1 MDQRLIYAG
10 EIRSSRHGHS
20 MTSSPIDPQIQL
32 FVDGVAAAYARHPD
46 VMTLPVTEGRRVVEE
61 VRRPWREG
69 GPVMH
74 ASEEHL
80 FDLPGGTMR
89 ARIHRPDERRDNAAL
104 IYLHGGGYTFFS
116 IDTHDR
122 LMREYAAR
130 TGMAVIGL
138 DYPLSPEAKFPTA
151 LHQVVACVEWLA
163 RYGASIGID
172 GDRLAIGGDSAGGN
186 LSLAAALL
194 LRDRGSPGLLKALLL
209 NYPGLSPDKS
219 ADAVAR
225 FGGDG
230 AILTAAEAEFFWNNY
245 LRDAADRCD
254 PLANTLIADP
264 AGLPPALF
272 VVAEIDLLAEQS
284 TIMAERIRDAGG
296 AADLKLYRGAV
307 HGFIE
312 AVSVSTLAER
322 AIAEAARWLL
332 SLPAM
337 AEPVRAA
344 Q

>member
-1 MDQRLIYAG
+1 
-10 EIRSSRHGHS
+10 
-20 MTSSPIDPQIQL
+20 MTAPPIDPQVQI
-32 FVDGVAAAYARHPD
+32 FVDGIAEAYARHPD
-46 VMTLPVTEGRRVVEE
+46 VMTLPLDEARRVVEE
-61 VRRPWREG
+61 VRRPWRQG
-69 GPVMH
+69 GPVME
-74 ASEEHL
+74 ATEEHV
-80 FDLPGGTMR
+80 FDLPGGAMR
-89 ARIHRPDERRDNAAL
+89 ARIHRPDDRRDGAAL

-130 TGMAVIGL
+130 SGMVVIGL
-138 DYPLSPEAKFPTA
+138 DYPLSPEAKFPAA
-151 LHQVVACVEWLA
+151 LEQVVACVDWLVA
-163 RYGASIGID
+163 NGGAVGID

-186 LSLAAALL
+186 LSIAAALA
-194 LRDRGSPGLLKALLL
+194 LRDRGAPDALKGLLL

-219 ADAVAR
+219 AEAVAR

-230 AILTAAEAEFFWNNY
+230 AILSAAEADFFWNNY
-245 LRDAADRCD
+245 LRDAADRRN

-284 TIMAERIRDAGG
+284 AIMAERIRDAGG
-296 AADLKLYRGAV
+296 LAELNLYRGAV
-307 HGFIE
+307 HGFVE

-322 AIAEAARWLL
+322 AIADAAAWLVA
-332 SLPAM
+332 LPAM
-337 AEPVRAA
+337 AAKAPAA